1 MKINFDLLKQNSKN
15 EFNRKLNIIEK
26 ILKKIS
32 QNFYNKNSWEFKY
45 SENKISNMIYE
56 QNNKSNR
63 FNKYYFLE
71 NKNNRRKLSFLKN

>member
-56 QNNKSNR
+56 
-63 FNKYYFLE
+63 
-71 NKNNRRKLSFLKN
+71 

>member
-26 ILKKIS
+26 ISKKIS

-56 QNNKSNR
+56 QNNKSIR